1 MMGQNQQETLATG
14 SALRRMILVLT
25 VVALMATMMAVSV
38 APAFAR
44 TTFGPANDPQDP
56 ARCVHGVAQTYGPDP
71 DHTARDA
78 LKAFCYLPGGKP

>member
-1 MMGQNQQETLATG
+1 MTERRTRGVSRRIA
-14 SALRRMILVLT
+14 ALLT
-25 VVALMATMMAVSV
+25 VAALMLAMSV

-56 ARCVHGVAQTYGPDP
+56 ARCVHGVAQTYGQDP

-78 LKAFCYLPGGKP
+78 LKPFCYLPGGKP